1 MSPIGP
7 SEGTLTLDTAAIVG
21 VDGGKKEKE
30 SLIDDAAFG
39 VNATGF
45 AVGFSPEGK
54 ENGVTE
60 GYTL

>member
-1 MSPIGP
+1 M
-7 SEGTLTLDTAAIVG
+7 G